1 MIFLM
6 GSIAFVQM
14 VLIMYDPRTIYCS
27 SILLQMIELG
37 NAVAMLGKI
46 TVVAMLLPAGR
57 ILPDV

>member
-14 VLIMYDPRTIYCS
+14 VLTMHDPRTIYIS

-37 NAVAMLGKI
+37 NAVAMLGKVA
-46 TVVAMLLPAGR
+46 VVAMLLPAGR